1 MTLKLINAC
10 SWVLI
15 IIYIGLSACLFKL
28 FYQILHIFNLLERL
42 QFNLLLCIK
51 LFYFKILNN
60 NCSLYI
66 KRRIVQIVSL
76 WSFGTWRHGDSSKI
90 LSIVVS

>member
-28 FYQILHIFNLLERL
+28 FYQILHIVNLLERL
-42 QFNLLLCIK
+42 QFNLLLCI
-51 LFYFKILNN
+51 
-60 NCSLYI
+60 
-66 KRRIVQIVSL
+66 
-76 WSFGTWRHGDSSKI
+76 
-90 LSIVVS
+90 